1 MNQLTSQ
8 WETEIMKNLAI
19 ISLLL
24 LFAGIGIAFGD
35 TGNCSC
41 PNSSACPQVGCVAS
55 CGGTC
60 SQNANAAS
68 AAFSV
73 SEASTCG
80 TQCPKGDCGTV
91 GGCQACCG
99 SNCSACCGS
108 SVDSSAAVTASDSG
122 TPTAPACAPK
132 CPRTGC
138 GAAGGC
144 QTQTCPGPSCA
155 A

>member
-1 MNQLTSQ
+1 
-8 WETEIMKNLAI
+8 MKNLAI

-41 PNSSACPQVGCVAS
+41 PNSTACPQAGCVAS
-55 CGGTC
+55 CGGAC
-60 SQNANAAS
+60 AHNAGTES
-68 AAFSV
+68 AAIS
-73 SEASTCG
+73 APAAAACG
-80 TQCPKGDCGTV
+80 AQCPNGGCGSA

-99 SNCSACCGS
+99 TNCAACCGS
-108 SVDSSAAVTASDSG
+108 SAYNAAATATASDSG
-122 TPTAPACAPK
+122 TPAASACAPK

-144 QTQTCPGPSCA
+144 QPCPGNSCA